1 MAIEML
7 KTRIN
12 SAIEPHWS
20 KLEQRERV
28 LVSSLAGVVVIAL
41 LYLIFWRPIA
51 VGIEERAEQITAQ
64 EQLLQLVREQAGQ
77 LQALQQQGGR
87 QPAATSSG
95 SLSQRVTQAASSA
108 AIEITRIQ
116 PQGDDLLVA
125 MNEVDFNQLINMLA
139 DLQARHG
146 VTVVAL
152 DIATAGIPGQVRVR
166 KLQVRG

>member
-1 MAIEML
+1 MSIEML
-7 KTRIN
+7 KNRVV

-28 LVSSLAGVVVIAL
+28 LVSGLVAVVMIAL

-51 VGIEERAEQITAQ
+51 VGIDERKEQITAQ
-64 EQLLQLVREQAGQ
+64 EQLLQLVREQAGE

-87 QPAATSSG
+87 TPTTSSSG
-95 SLSQRVTQAASSA
+95 SLSQRVTQAASRA
-108 AIEITRIQ
+108 AIEITRMQ
-116 PQGDDLLVA
+116 PQGDDLLVV

-146 VTVVAL
+146 VVVVAL
-152 DIATAGIPGQVRVR
+152 DIATAGVPGQVRVR